1 MATAGWANK
10 ITEITLF
17 VEDLHRSKA
26 FYQETFKLAIIY
38 EDENCT
44 VFDYGN
50 TSINLLNKSNA
61 RELIEPAQVGGNG
74 DGARFQFTIQVP
86 DVDQVCDE
94 LKVCGVKLLNGPITR
109 PWGRRTACFA
119 DPDGHVW
126 EIAQVL

>member
-1 MATAGWANK
+1 MATTDWVNK

-17 VEDLHRSKA
+17 VEDLHRSKE

-38 EDENCT
+38 EDANCA

-50 TSINLLNKSNA
+50 TSINLLNQLNA
-61 RELIEPAQVGGNG
+61 RELIEPAQVGRCG

-86 DVDQVCDE
+86 DVDRVCDE
-94 LKVCGVKLLNGPITR
+94 LKVRGVKLLNGPITR

-119 DPDGHVW
+119 DLDGHVW